1 MQYNTPQFLGVLRY
15 MFQTFFLS
23 EHKMLEMIFGFLWLN
38 DALYSSERILQGDE
52 NAARLLG
59 TPLDVIY
66 PVTNTSKNSLQKNIP
81 TRIRFKNYLY
91 EFADDKRSLFTT
103 AKINIKR
110 IVSK

>member
-1 MQYNTPQFLGVLRY
+1 MLSLSIEVLY
-15 MFQTFFLS
+15 F
-23 EHKMLEMIFGFLWLN
+23 
-38 DALYSSERILQGDE
+38 SERILQGDE
-52 NAARLLG
+52 NTARLLG
-59 TPLDVIY
+59 TPLEEIY
-66 PVTNTSKNSLQKNIP
+66 PVTNTSEKSLQKNIP